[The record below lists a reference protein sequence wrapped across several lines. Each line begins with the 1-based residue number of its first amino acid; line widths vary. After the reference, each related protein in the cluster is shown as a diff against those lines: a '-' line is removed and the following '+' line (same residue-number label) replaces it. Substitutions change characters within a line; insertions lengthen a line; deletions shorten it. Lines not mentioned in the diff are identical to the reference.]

1 MGQRLQATESRQ
13 QRMIAFFA
21 KAIQNPAF
29 LAQFMSQ
36 QNESKRMV
44 ASVRKKRRL
53 PKQEDEG
60 EIDDSLCPESPPENQ
75 IVTFQPNGIG
85 EAGTRAMLM
94 QMFNP
99 DSSPGIDSSHFEA
112 LLREIDPAPSGG
124 EGNLLNRQS
133 RATLAEI
140 SNHFP
145 NMLTSAPIVTD
156 VSNDEG
162 QEDSYVSPASL
173 EIPSLAG
180 FLLYSVIRVIF
191 MRSLR
196 DSWIVQISSA
206 SVNYIHVLL
215 VGCYTST
222 ILLALGICQWND

>member
-1 MGQRLQATESRQ
+1 MGQRLQVTESRQ
-13 QRMIAFFA
+13 QRVIAFLA

-60 EIDDSLCPESPPENQ
+60 EIDDSLCPESPAENQ
-75 IVTFQPNGIG
+75 IVTFQPNGVG

-112 LLREIDPAPSGG
+112 LLREMDPAPSGG

-145 NMLTSAPIVTD
+145 NMLSSAPIVTD

-180 FLLYSVIRVIF
+180 LLLYSANDAIRAIF
-191 MRSLR
+191 MWFERFQYRVGFFCLCKLCSC
-196 DSWIVQISSA
+196 A
-206 SVNYIHVLL
+206 TCGVLYFRKL
-215 VGCYTST
+215 VCF
-222 ILLALGICQWND
+222 